1 MRRDNLLGE
10 RMFSHKLNSVINRVK
25 LFSNIISNFKSEFV
39 LNGHDQ
45 LNNVERVQFKVIYKV
60 SGGSNLNHKRSS
72 LKKHPTLLAS
82 TASKF
87 LTTSSIRVVTSS
99 LGKKVQKINL
109 LHCTY
114 LRTKESHTH
123 SISNCRD
130 SLRKSS
136 EHFKIKNV

>member
-10 RMFSHKLNSVINRVK
+10 RMFSHKLNSVINRVE

-45 LNNVERVQFKVIYKV
+45 LNNVEGIQLKVIYKV
-60 SGGSNLNHKRSS
+60 GSGSNLNHKQSS
-72 LKKHPTLLAS
+72 LNKHPTLVAS

-99 LGKKVQKINL
+99 LGKKV
-109 LHCTY
+109 
-114 LRTKESHTH
+114 
-123 SISNCRD
+123 
-130 SLRKSS
+130 
-136 EHFKIKNV
+136 